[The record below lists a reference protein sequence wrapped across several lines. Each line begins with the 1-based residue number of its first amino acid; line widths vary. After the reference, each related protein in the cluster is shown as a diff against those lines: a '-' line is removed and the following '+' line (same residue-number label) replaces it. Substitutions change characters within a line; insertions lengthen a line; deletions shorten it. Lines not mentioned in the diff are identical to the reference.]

1 MPLRGNLRDFSTDK
15 LLNLISLARKTGTL
29 TIEGPTEAARMAF
42 REGKLIFAQ
51 VGNEDPSLAFVLRK
65 VGKLTDEQARALH
78 QRAEA
83 ANDKAL
89 GLLLINSGYV
99 TQSEIL
105 QSIKQH
111 ILDVAYRLF
120 TWVEGI
126 FNFEANATP
135 PVERITVPIDLDNV
149 IIEGSR
155 RMREWEQLQEELPN
169 LDLALK
175 FTDKPDARLKNVNL
189 NVEEWKVVSY
199 INPKNTIRQ
208 IAKANNMSDLDI
220 RRIIYG
226 LLQAGLVELVRPI
239 GATRPLAGAPQRK
252 PMTEAA
258 KEQEKSLVNKLISR
272 IRSL

>member
-99 TQSEIL
+99 TQTEIL

-126 FNFEANATP
+126 FNFEANASP
-135 PVERITVPIDLDNV
+135 PAERITVPIDLDNV

-208 IAKANNMSDLDI
+208 IAKANTMNDLDI
-220 RRIIYG
+220 RRIVYG

-239 GATRPLAGAPQRK
+239 GGTRPLPGAPQRK
-252 PMTEAA
+252 PLTEAA
-258 KEQEKSLVNKLISR
+258 KQQEKSLVNKLISR